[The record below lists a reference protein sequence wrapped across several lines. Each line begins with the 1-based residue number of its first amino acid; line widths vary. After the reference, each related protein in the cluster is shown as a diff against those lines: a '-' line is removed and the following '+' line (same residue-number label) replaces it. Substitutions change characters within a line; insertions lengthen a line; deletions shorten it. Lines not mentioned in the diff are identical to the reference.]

1 MGSSGRPNPGPLSIP
16 NILCS
21 RASIGAAMLMVAFCE
36 VCLVAGAQAQQRD
49 VTAERQALLE
59 ANKVLQEEIALAA
72 RPQTYL
78 VVDVA
83 HGLLLLKARGVEIHR
98 LQVLAWRAPED
109 RPPVG
114 LFRLTARPPVD
125 RPKASPGEDAT
136 EHPIELGDMPAEYQ
150 LVLEPALTLAIA
162 PPFQD
167 HPWLWLRGLMR
178 GWWTRAVS
186 KGSSSWLHL
195 TLSPESARSLAWS
208 VTEGMPF
215 LIGRTTLPERAD
227 KSQATK

>member
-1 MGSSGRPNPGPLSIP
+1 MGRAGRLPLIP
-16 NILCS
+16 NIL
-21 RASIGAAMLMVAFCE
+21 RGTGFAGTALLAVVLYPAIFGADAR
-36 VCLVAGAQAQQRD
+36 AQQPD
-49 VTAERQALLE
+49 AVGEREALLE

-78 VVDVA
+78 VVDVT

-98 LQVLAWRAPED
+98 LPLLSWRASDD
-109 RPPVG
+109 RPLVG

-125 RPKASPGEDAT
+125 RPKARPGEDAT

-150 LVLEPALTLAIA
+150 LVLEPALILAIV
-162 PPFQD
+162 PPVQD
-167 HPWLWLRGLMR
+167 HPWLWLRGLLR

-186 KGSSSWLHL
+186 KGSNSWLHL

-215 LIGRTTLPERAD
+215 LIGRATLPERVD
-227 KSQATK
+227 KSQASK